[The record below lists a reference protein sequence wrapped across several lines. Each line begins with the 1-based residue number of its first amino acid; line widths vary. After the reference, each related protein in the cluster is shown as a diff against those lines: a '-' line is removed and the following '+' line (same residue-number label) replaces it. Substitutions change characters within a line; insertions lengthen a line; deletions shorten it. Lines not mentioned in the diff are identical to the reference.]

1 MCLVSTSH
9 PYGKNID
16 FDPSSHPINID
27 KSWYLAGKSSIF
39 DALNVNIVNPSNDL
53 YPWCPILP
61 LKVGVLQIAFEA
73 AHHVI
78 FTNLWPWR
86 HAGRNGKRSTG
97 SVEKLGIYHGF
108 SLTLRLNLPHGHGFL
123 TISLTFYSDPPAC
136 WRVLWILLVRSC
148 TLYLVFCL
156 CLDFPLG
163 AFFLFRRFLYPI
175 LIYLIQ
181 VVCPST
187 GFCAELLL
195 HAQPFYT
202 WPFPKPWFTHSC
214 FCLNLNRGLRKTVF
228 CVKTRVLRE
237 NHGLHKTQFYT
248 KTMLYTKPMIYTK
261 TMFFAPVQALFATC
275 RIALSGY
282 LLLNNGWWLETQP
295 PWYILYCLYWS
306 YSPIRDPKNHE

>member
-1 MCLVSTSH
+1 MGYPMAWCAPDLPGDSSNTCGYQWARVKVEVRLIDTWTVRTVDILVMCLVSTSH

-163 AFFLFRRFLYPI
+163 AFFFVPSFLISNTYILDTGGLSIHWLLRGTPFTRATFLYMAFSKT
-175 LIYLIQ
+175 LVYTLM
-181 VVCPST
+181 
-187 GFCAELLL
+187 LLFKL
-195 HAQPFYT
+195 
-202 WPFPKPWFTHSC
+202 KPWFT
-214 FCLNLNRGLRKTVF
+214 
-228 CVKTRVLRE
+228 
-237 NHGLHKTQFYT
+237 
-248 KTMLYTKPMIYTK
+248 
-261 TMFFAPVQALFATC
+261 
-275 RIALSGY
+275 
-282 LLLNNGWWLETQP
+282 
-295 PWYILYCLYWS
+295 
-306 YSPIRDPKNHE
+306 